1 MKTVKKTLTKAQQVR
16 SRNIRLTL
24 KSLGMIALCTLIIVF
39 FLPRNTGLN
48 YSYEVGQPWRYGT
61 LISTQNFNIMM
72 SDSTLQTKKDSLNK
86 RFMPYFKMD
95 DQRIKSIKENL
106 GVISSDESLVKQLSV
121 VLDTIYF
128 HGVINS
134 HDFDSLVANGT
145 DNIRI
150 IGGNIANIVPLNYP
164 YTIHLA
170 YKYIMEHPMFI
181 GRNVELSDMNI
192 NTILTE
198 NLVYEDEK
206 SQAELQQQY
215 DEMSSSLGFVRI
227 NEKIIDRGEIVTPE
241 IYQKLQSYSNVIDQA
256 NADEFEL
263 SSPLLWGQ
271 IAFVFVLLLGVLTY
285 LYIFRPDYFESWRH
299 TTLIYIMITIF
310 TVLASIMVARHYFHI
325 FILPCCMIP
334 IIIRVFLDSRSAFFI
349 HVVTI
354 MLISLVL
361 TQKYEFLSL
370 QIVAGVVA
378 VFNLRELTQRS
389 QIIHTAIIITATYI
403 LFYLAQQFVAG
414 AEFKDVDR
422 HILVYFCING
432 FMLLLT
438 YPVFWILEKTFGLV
452 SDVTLVEL
460 SNTNNPLLQK
470 MSSEAPGTFQHSMQV
485 ANLASDVAKRIK
497 AKTQLVR
504 TGALYHDIGKL
515 ERPVF
520 FTENQAGGNPH
531 KHLPAQKSAEVII
544 AHVTKGIQLAEKYN
558 LPQQIQD
565 FIRTHHGCGLTK
577 YFLVTYKNEHP
588 DEIVD
593 EDIFRYPGPN
603 PKTKEQ
609 AILMMA
615 DAVEAASRSLQ
626 EYTEDSISQLVDK
639 IIDTQVSE
647 GYFRTC
653 SITFLDIENAKDVF
667 KERLRIMYHTRIS
680 YPELNNV
687 TN

>member
-1 MKTVKKTLTKAQQVR
+1 MKTNKKTQTKVQQVR
-16 SRNIRLTL
+16 SKNIRLTMR
-24 KSLGMIALCTLIIVF
+24 SLGIIALCTFIIVF
-39 FLPRNTGLN
+39 FFPRNTGLN
-48 YSYEVGQPWRYGT
+48 YSYEIGQPWGYGT
-61 LISTQNFNIMM
+61 LISTQKFNIIM

-86 RFMPYFKMD
+86 RFMPYFSKD
-95 DQRIKSIKENL
+95 EQRVKSIKESL
-106 GVISSDESLVKQLSV
+106 ELLSDDEILVKQLGV
-121 VLDTIYF
+121 VLDTIYS
-128 HGVINS
+128 HGVMNS
-134 HDFDSLVANGT
+134 HDYDSLTTNGT
-145 DNIRI
+145 DNIRV
-150 IGGNIANIVPLNYP
+150 IGGNIANIVPLSSP
-164 YTIHLA
+164 YTIHMA
-170 YKYIMEHPMFI
+170 YKYIMNNPVFL
-181 GRNVELSDMNI
+181 GRSVELRDMNI

-198 NLVYEDEK
+198 NLIYEKDK
-206 SQAELQQQY
+206 SNAELQQQY
-215 DEMSSSLGFVRI
+215 DEMSSSLGFVRV
-227 NEKIIDRGEIVTPE
+227 NEKIVDRGEIVTPE
-241 IYQKLQSYSNVIDQA
+241 IYQKLKSYDKVIDQTT
-256 NADEFEL
+256 ADEIEL
-263 SSPLLWGQ
+263 TSPLLWGQ
-271 IAFVFVLLLGVLTY
+271 IAWVFLLLLSILTY

-299 TTLIYIMITIF
+299 TTLVYLMITLF

-325 FILPCCMIP
+325 LILPCCMIP
-334 IIIRVFLDSRSAFFI
+334 IIIRVFLDSRSAFFT
-349 HVVTI
+349 HVVTM

-370 QIVAGVVA
+370 QIVAGVVT

-389 QIIHTAIIITATYI
+389 QIIHTAIIITATYV
-403 LFYLAQQFVAG
+403 LFYLAQQFAAG
-414 AEFKDVDR
+414 AEIKDIDR
-422 HILVYFCING
+422 HILTYFCING
-432 FMLLLT
+432 FLLLLT

-460 SNTNNPLLQK
+460 SNTNHPLLQK
-470 MSSEAPGTFQHSMQV
+470 MSSVAPGTFQHSMQV

-544 AHVTKGIQLAEKYN
+544 AHVTKGLQLAEKYN

-565 FIRTHHGCGLTK
+565 FIRTHHGCGLTR

-588 DEIVD
+588 NEDVD
-593 EDIFRYPGPN
+593 ESLFRYPGPN
-603 PKTKEQ
+603 PETKEQ

-639 IIDTQVSE
+639 IIDTQMNE

-653 SITFLDIENAKDVF
+653 PITFLDIENAKDVF

-680 YPELNNV
+680 YPELNVN
-687 TN
+687 NS